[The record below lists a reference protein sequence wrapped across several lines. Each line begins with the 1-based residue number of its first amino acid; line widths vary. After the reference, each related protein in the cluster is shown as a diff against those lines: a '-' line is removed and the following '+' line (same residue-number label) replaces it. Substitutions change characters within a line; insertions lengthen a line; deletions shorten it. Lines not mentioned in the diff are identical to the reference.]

1 MQTSLSYVTESLKS
15 GRIPYAVFF
24 QDYHPFFLKLFI
36 DEGKLDINRLDSDSR
51 NLLHHLVKIA
61 DSLPINY
68 LLGYLSLLLKN
79 NISLTS
85 LDEYGYSP
93 IHLLCIYATTQIKAR
108 DILMPI
114 LWDKINKS
122 KDSYKIWQH
131 KTSFGASLVHL
142 LSGDEIRVSP
152 DFYNNYSNITWIIK
166 TGLSLDLRD
175 SIGRT
180 PLICS
185 VLNTNVKTS
194 LALVKAGANINI
206 FPPGRSNYLPINII
220 IRREQYYQRIGCSMG
235 VERMQN
241 LKRDLLIEAQNYKYK
256 ATRWKLESFS
266 KLKNKIIQIPVCVLK
281 DMCEFLSDRDRSL
294 VSQVCK

>member
-1 MQTSLSYVTESLKS
+1 M
-15 GRIPYAVFF
+15 
-24 QDYHPFFLKLFI
+24 
-36 DEGKLDINRLDSDSR
+36 
-51 NLLHHLVKIA
+51 HHLVKIA

-142 LSGDEIRVSP
+142 
-152 DFYNNYSNITWIIK
+152 
-166 TGLSLDLRD
+166 
-175 SIGRT
+175 
-180 PLICS
+180 
-185 VLNTNVKTS
+185 
-194 LALVKAGANINI
+194 
-206 FPPGRSNYLPINII
+206 
-220 IRREQYYQRIGCSMG
+220 
-235 VERMQN
+235 
-241 LKRDLLIEAQNYKYK
+241 
-256 ATRWKLESFS
+256 
-266 KLKNKIIQIPVCVLK
+266 
-281 DMCEFLSDRDRSL
+281 
-294 VSQVCK
+294 